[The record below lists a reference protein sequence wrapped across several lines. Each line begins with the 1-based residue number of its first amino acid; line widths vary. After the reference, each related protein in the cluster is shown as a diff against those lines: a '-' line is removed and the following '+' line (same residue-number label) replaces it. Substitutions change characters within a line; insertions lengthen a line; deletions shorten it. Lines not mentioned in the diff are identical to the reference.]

1 MYVFSMSEAYVFNL
15 YENLVRLLHSS
26 KSTSGVS
33 VLISEQTWRVLSED
47 DSDARV
53 QPNAQQESIS
63 GKGLLWQKASC
74 CVAIS

>member
-15 YENLVRLLHSS
+15 YENLVRLLHST
-26 KSTSGVS
+26 KSTS

-53 QPNAQQESIS
+53 QPNAQRESMS